1 MPNRFFGVLGI
12 FFPHGRIF
20 SLRTVVF
27 LFFPLDFDEKIPYYI
42 SCRVRRRAAAGK
54 FLLCY
59 NERRFDQIPMKKTVA
74 LLLIIVLC
82 FSLCACGESENA
94 AFRTLAALGTKQYAA
109 ICRGGDELAG
119 AIDAALI
126 TLGKSGSIS
135 AISLRWLGKDRCTL
149 SADAPAEAE
158 SAAISRPL
166 IIGVEQEFIP
176 MAYEDD
182 GKLCGMSVELAEAIG
197 TVLGCEI
204 RLQLIAPDEV
214 GAQLSSGNID
224 CALGFDPGS
233 VKADKYH
240 ISPSYMESDIV
251 LAVRPDSDV
260 KRMKH
265 LQGCRIGIIND
276 PIVAA
281 AVKNTENLTKYAD
294 GATQYLSAERC
305 VSALDNGWCAAVAMD
320 SIMLSFAAAQAA
332 AR

>member
-1 MPNRFFGVLGI
+1 
-12 FFPHGRIF
+12 
-20 SLRTVVF
+20 
-27 LFFPLDFDEKIPYYI
+27 
-42 SCRVRRRAAAGK
+42 
-54 FLLCY
+54 
-59 NERRFDQIPMKKTVA
+59 MKKTLS

-82 FSLCACGESENA
+82 VSLCACGESENA

-109 ICRGGDELAG
+109 ICRGGDELGA

-126 TLGKSGSIS
+126 TLAQGGSIS

-149 SADAPAEAE
+149 SADAGTDTEATPAT
-158 SAAISRPL
+158 ISRPL

-176 MAYEDD
+176 MAYDD
-182 GKLCGMSVELAEAIG
+182 GGKLTGMSVELAEAIG
-197 TVLGCEI
+197 NVLCCEI
-204 RLQLIAPDEV
+204 RLQPIAPDEV

-233 VKADKYH
+233 VKSDKYH

-276 PIVAA
+276 PIVASV
-281 AVKNTENLTKYAD
+281 VKSTENLTKYAD

-305 VSALDNGWCAAVAMD
+305 VSALDNGWCTAVAMD
-320 SIMLSFAAAQAA
+320 SIMLSFAAAQAT